1 MLNPAQKIALAGLF
15 PPGRVFSDPASLLT
29 YEIDAGTLSGSPQAI
44 VIVTSAEEAQRLVG
58 WAKAQGMNLVAR
70 GAGTGLTGGAVA
82 TEGGI
87 LANFSRMN
95 GLIDVDE
102 DSRQAVVQ
110 PGLVN
115 QTFQRRLAPYGLIYP
130 PDPASYAVS
139 TLGGNIAENAGGP
152 HCLKYGVT
160 NNYVQAL
167 EVVLADGQRLWLG
180 SRSVDPPEYD
190 YPSLVTGSEGTL
202 ALITLAVLRLSRP
215 AIGVKTLTASFADV
229 AVAGEAVSAV
239 ITSGMT
245 PATIELMDHNMINIV
260 EDYLSL
266 GLLRQAAALLIFDI
280 EGYPES
286 LDVQLDGVAE
296 ILGRFSPLEVKLAR
310 TVEERERLWL
320 GRRNASGAVARI
332 SPSEYVLDVCVPR
345 SRLAEALRAFNAIA
359 ERYGLPIAYLAHAGD
374 GNLHPGL
381 LCNLKLEEDRRRVEQ
396 AGDEILQYCAQIGGS
411 IGGEHGIGIEKRASM
426 PAMYGADELAVMLE
440 VKHVFDPGGL
450 FNPGKIFPVE
460 LARAE
465 PRSQPPTD
473 LPGEIF
479 IPASPEETADGL
491 RALQTARQVT
501 RVIGAGQQW
510 QGEADGGVR
519 LVTAQMDGIVKLSA
533 TDFYVTALAGTT
545 FQELQVA
552 LAERGLH
559 LAAGSPWSE
568 VTLGG
573 MVAAN
578 LNGPRRTRY
587 GSLRD
592 QVLAVQTALGD
603 GRLVRFG
610 RPLVKDVAGYQMNKL
625 FCGSYGTLG
634 VLTELTLKVS
644 PLPSVSR
651 TLVISAANTA
661 QALRLAFVILR
672 KATLCAGLVIT
683 PGGLEIPA
691 TGCSLWLT
699 LEGHAADVAA
709 ELGVLRKEA
718 SRLDGLMIKEV
729 EHTSAAQTWD
739 KRLAAAKIHL
749 RVAVPPSA
757 LPALVDR
764 LGADQ
769 LGRDWIIDAANGILM
784 VVEDLADAGQM
795 EMRLEWLH
803 QAAESY
809 QGYALMAA
817 GPRRWLTSTGA
828 WGKPRPAQALMQSLK
843 LKWDPADILNRAE
856 FIRRAI

>member
-1 MLNPAQKIALAGLF
+1 MLNSAQKTALAALF
-15 PPGRVFSDPASLLT
+15 PAGRVFSDPASLLT
-29 YEIDAGTLSGSPQAI
+29 YAIDAGNFSGAPQAI
-44 VIVTSAEEAQRLVG
+44 VLLSSAEDVHRLVG
-58 WAKAQGMNLVAR
+58 WASAQRANLVAR

-95 GLIDVDE
+95 ALIEVDE
-102 DSRQAVVQ
+102 DSRQAIVQ

-190 YPSLVTGSEGTL
+190 FPSLVTGSEGTL
-202 ALITLAVLRLSRP
+202 AMITQAVLHLSRP
-215 AIGVKTLTASFADV
+215 AAGVKTLTASFADV

-260 EDYLSL
+260 EDYLGL

-286 LDVQLDGVAE
+286 LDAQLDGVAE
-296 ILGRFSPLEVKLAR
+296 ILGDFSPLEIKIAR
-310 TVEERERLWL
+310 TAEERERLWL

-345 SRLAEALRAFNAIA
+345 SRLAEALRAINAIA
-359 ERYGLPIAYLAHAGD
+359 AHYGLPIAYLAHVGD

-381 LCNLKLEEDRRRVEQ
+381 LCDLKLEEDRRRVEK
-396 AGDEILQYCAQIGGS
+396 ASHEILEYCAQIGGS
-411 IGGEHGIGIEKRASM
+411 IGGEHGIGIEKRDFM
-426 PAMYGADELAVMLE
+426 PAMYGPYELAAMTE
-440 VKHVFDPGGL
+440 VKHIFDPAGL
-450 FNPGKIFPVE
+450 LNPGKIFPDE
-460 LARAE
+460 IAQAE
-465 PRSQPPTD
+465 PRLQPSSD
-473 LPGEIF
+473 IAGEIF
-479 IPASPEETADGL
+479 TPITPEEIADGL
-491 RALQTARQVT
+491 FVLQAAHRVT
-501 RVIGAGQQW
+501 RVVGSGKQW
-510 QGEADGGVR
+510 QGTADDSVHLSIEQIR
-519 LVTAQMDGIVKLSA
+519 GIVNLSTA
-533 TDFYVTALAGTT
+533 DFYATALAGTT
-545 FQELQVA
+545 IRELQTA
-552 LAERGLH
+552 LAERGLQ
-559 LAAGSPWSE
+559 LAASSPWPE

-578 LNGPRRTRY
+578 LNGPMRTLY

-592 QVLAVQTALGD
+592 QVLAVQAALGD

-634 VLTELTLKVS
+634 ALTELTFKIS
-644 PLPSVSR
+644 PLPPVRR
-651 TLVISAANTA
+651 TLVINSANVT
-661 QALRLAFVILR
+661 QSLRLAFILLR
-672 KATLCAGLVIT
+672 KVRLCAGLVIV
-683 PGGLEIPA
+683 PGALDNPDA
-691 TGCSLWLT
+691 GCSLWLT
-699 LEGHAADVAA
+699 LEGHSADVSA
-709 ELGVLRKEA
+709 ELAMLLHEPNSLEGSVLKEIEY
-718 SRLDGLMIKEV
+718 SS
-729 EHTSAAQTWD
+729 TQQTWEE
-739 KRLAAAKIHL
+739 RLARANIHL
-749 RVAVPPSA
+749 RVGVLPSA
-757 LPALVDR
+757 LPALM
-764 LGADQ
+764 DQ
-769 LGRDWIIDAANGILM
+769 LGVSQLGENWIVDAANGVLM
-784 VVEDLADAGQM
+784 ITESRTDQGQVETLL
-795 EMRLEWLH
+795 ERLR
-803 QAAESY
+803 QAAESC

-817 GPRRWLTSTGA
+817 GPRRWLTSTA
-828 WGKPRPAQALMQSLK
+828 VWGKPRPVQALMQSLK
-843 LKWDPADILNRAE
+843 LRWDPADILNRDE
-856 FIRRAI
+856 FIRCAA